1 MKTLIQA
8 LRAKEL
14 RNKILFTLMIVIIY
28 RIGASIPTPGI
39 DYKVVSETVKKVAG
53 GENFVALVN
62 LFSGGALLQLSVF
75 ALGIMPYIT
84 ASIVVQL
91 LRVVIPRFEAL
102 HKEGQSGEAK
112 LTEYT
117 RYMTIGLAF
126 LQSTTILVTAQ
137 TGALFGRAATGK
149 IIPDGSVHNMLFM
162 IIIMTGGTGL
172 VMWMAELITDKGI
185 GNGMSVLIF
194 TSICSGFLPQ
204 LWEIGY
210 QQKQWAKFGIV
221 AGTLV
226 VVLIFVVYVELMQ
239 RRIPVQYT
247 RRMIGR
253 KMYGGTSTYLPL
265 KVNMSG
271 VIPPIFASSILAIP
285 TLIAQFGKSDAN
297 WVKWINANLANTTSL
312 WYIGLYSVMIVFF
325 TFFYTSITFNTD
337 ETADNMK
344 QYGGFIPG
352 IRAGR
357 ATSEYLTYIINRLNT
372 VGAVYLLFVALI
384 PTVLILALS
393 IGSKMP
399 FGGTTILIIAG
410 VGLDT
415 LRQARAQTEQFQYE
429 GFLDIEADKEAEQL
443 KSEKTATAVL
453 EETKTDNIEEDQA
466 EESAV
471 DADEQKED

>member
-1 MKTLIQA
+1 M
-8 LRAKEL
+8 
-14 RNKILFTLMIVIIY
+14 
-28 RIGASIPTPGI
+28 
-39 DYKVVSETVKKVAG
+39 
-53 GENFVALVN
+53 
-62 LFSGGALLQLSVF
+62 
-75 ALGIMPYIT
+75 
-84 ASIVVQL
+84 
-91 LRVVIPRFEAL
+91 VIPRFEAL

-325 TFFYTSITFNTD
+325 TFYTSITFNTD

-429 GFLDIEADKEAEQL
+429 GFLDIEVDKEAEQL

>member
-1 MKTLIQA
+1 
-8 LRAKEL
+8 
-14 RNKILFTLMIVIIY
+14 
-28 RIGASIPTPGI
+28 
-39 DYKVVSETVKKVAG
+39 
-53 GENFVALVN
+53 
-62 LFSGGALLQLSVF
+62 
-75 ALGIMPYIT
+75 MPYIT

>member
-1 MKTLIQA
+1 
-8 LRAKEL
+8 
-14 RNKILFTLMIVIIY
+14 
-28 RIGASIPTPGI
+28 
-39 DYKVVSETVKKVAG
+39 
-53 GENFVALVN
+53 
-62 LFSGGALLQLSVF
+62 
-75 ALGIMPYIT
+75 
-84 ASIVVQL
+84 
-91 LRVVIPRFEAL
+91 
-102 HKEGQSGEAK
+102 
-112 LTEYT
+112 
-117 RYMTIGLAF
+117 
-126 LQSTTILVTAQ
+126 
-137 TGALFGRAATGK
+137 
-149 IIPDGSVHNMLFM
+149 
-162 IIIMTGGTGL
+162 
-172 VMWMAELITDKGI
+172 
-185 GNGMSVLIF
+185 
-194 TSICSGFLPQ
+194 
-204 LWEIGY
+204 
-210 QQKQWAKFGIV
+210 
-221 AGTLV
+221 
-226 VVLIFVVYVELMQ
+226 
-239 RRIPVQYT
+239 
-247 RRMIGR
+247 
-253 KMYGGTSTYLPL
+253 
-265 KVNMSG
+265 
-271 VIPPIFASSILAIP
+271 
-285 TLIAQFGKSDAN
+285 
-297 WVKWINANLANTTSL
+297 
-312 WYIGLYSVMIVFF
+312 MIVFF